1 MMHSNHSKVRS
12 QNMKF
17 VLFQPTTQKPFWW
30 RSLFTLILCF
40 VLPAASS
47 AQLADTKIAFSSDRD
62 SGEFIGEIYVMDAS
76 GNNPVNITNNPAADF
91 RPAGSPAPPT
101 TAAVS
106 LKGKLATTWGK
117 IKSRD

>member
-1 MMHSNHSKVRS
+1 
-12 QNMKF
+12 MKF
-17 VLFQPTTQKPFWW
+17 LLFQPTTQTPNLW

-47 AQLADTKIAFSSDRD
+47 AQLAKIAFDSLRD
-62 SGEFIGEIYVMDAS
+62 GNFEIYVMDAS